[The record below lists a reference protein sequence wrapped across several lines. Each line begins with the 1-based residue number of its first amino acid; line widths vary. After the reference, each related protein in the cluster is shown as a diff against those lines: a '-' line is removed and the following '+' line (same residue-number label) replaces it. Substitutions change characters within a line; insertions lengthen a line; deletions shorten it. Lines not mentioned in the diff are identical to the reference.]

1 MIENGL
7 LYGKLFLYLQF
18 NMFSYRYPNIKLM
31 KFHLKKG
38 LKQMLDFIEKID
50 WADLATKAGIIILK
64 LAIIYIV
71 YLIVKSIGTKIINR
85 AFERLE
91 NRKEISIGR
100 AKTLQSLS
108 LNIFSYVLIFIYV
121 VTLFEVFGYN
131 VTALLAGAG
140 VVGLAIGF
148 GAQGLVS
155 DVVTGFFLLLEKQI
169 DVGDYVTTGGY
180 TGIVEAVGLRTTQI
194 RDFDGTLHYVPNR
207 EIVGLSNHSRGNMRA
222 LVDIGISYDE
232 DIDKAITILKETC
245 EKVAAENEAIVEG
258 PNVLGVQTFGS
269 SEVVIRIIAKTK
281 NMEQWTVEREL
292 RKAIKEALDQNGIEI
307 PYPHQVMIHKNSQ
320 EVQSHF

>member
-1 MIENGL
+1 MDILKEFDWTEIL
-7 LYGKLFLYLQF
+7 TVAGK
-18 NMFSYRYPNIKLM
+18 I
-31 KFHLKKG
+31 G
-38 LKQMLDFIEKID
+38 LKL
-50 WADLATKAGIIILK
+50 ILIFV
-64 LAIIYIV
+64 A

-85 AFERLE
+85 AFERLQIR
-91 NRKEISIGR
+91 NDISIGR
-100 AKTLQSLS
+100 AKTLQSLT
-108 LNIFSYVLIFIYV
+108 LNFFSYVLIFVFI
-121 VTLFEVFGYN
+121 VTIFEVFGYDL
-131 VTALLAGAG
+131 TALLAGAG

-180 TGIVEAVGLRTTQI
+180 TGIVEAVGLRTTHI

-232 DIDKAITILKETC
+232 DIEKAITVLQETC
-245 EKVAAENEAIVEG
+245 NKLAAENDSIVEG

-281 NMEQWTVEREL
+281 NMEQWPVEREI

-320 EVQSHF
+320 EVQSNY